1 MINFE
6 LLKFQKMKIKLLLII
21 LLTSLFVFSQ
31 EKNVSQYYL
40 GFRLID
46 NGAGELVRFG
56 VVQVTPD
63 GTEKITYINKINFF
77 LQAAGEQESRA
88 NPDKINYWKTL
99 KIDARN
105 VNMLW
110 KLKYAEFPYERSE
123 DIEGWANL
131 KYSASPGQLRYLSKY
146 GFKKSITDFIY
157 GEKAFQLLKDIQSP
171 EWQYNYSMQ

>member
-1 MINFE
+1 MRTKVFLI
-6 LLKFQKMKIKLLLII
+6 LLL
-21 LLTSLFVFSQ
+21 LSSLTFSQ
-31 EKNVSQYYL
+31 EKKVAQYFL

-56 VVQVTPD
+56 VVQVAPD

-88 NPDKINYWKTL
+88 NPEKINYWKTL

-110 KLKYAEFPYERSE
+110 KLKYAEYPYERSE
-123 DIEGWANL
+123 DTEGWANL
-131 KYSASPGQLRYLSKY
+131 KFSASPGQLRFLSKY
-146 GFKKSITDFIY
+146 GYKKSITDFIY
-157 GEKAFQLLKDIQSP
+157 GEKCFQLLKDIQSP
-171 EWQYNYSMQ
+171 EWQYDYSMQ